1 MDSWAYFQTNSHRD
15 APSRIPPAGNLR
27 VWQWPKPGGFLSL
40 KSTFF
45 LVNSE
50 LPWTAPS
57 VLVEYPSCVFSLNK
71 LWLLGDISILDR
83 RNPQLS
89 SVLNQF
95 LILNRSSRSYMA
107 NLRQNTKLFGWCF
120 PIPLNSLNDP
130 KYVISSPTS
139 TMVSGGCLMLRR
151 RNDRFFSKL
160 QPTDGPDATQ
170 NMPRE
175 AGTNAELIRR

>member
-1 MDSWAYFQTNSHRD
+1 
-15 APSRIPPAGNLR
+15 
-27 VWQWPKPGGFLSL
+27 
-40 KSTFF
+40 
-45 LVNSE
+45 
-50 LPWTAPS
+50 
-57 VLVEYPSCVFSLNK
+57 
-71 LWLLGDISILDR
+71 
-83 RNPQLS
+83 
-89 SVLNQF
+89 
-95 LILNRSSRSYMA
+95 MA